1 MRLRYLGV
9 SIAVFA
15 GASIFKILPLGAASS
30 LGGRV
35 ARFVGPHLRRH
46 EIARKNFQRALPDRS
61 EAVAQRALTKMWDN
75 FGRTIAE
82 FVHLA
87 EFARLMGDRH
97 SLIEFDGLDR
107 LKRLRKDH
115 RSAIFIS
122 GHMGNW
128 ELAPSMVRHAG
139 FETVVI
145 YHPFHEPYVDRLA
158 RKCRGAI
165 NPRLMANKGQERE
178 LVAALRDDLSL
189 CMLVDQKPR
198 RGPMMEFLG
207 HDAKTETAPA
217 KLALRYGVPIVPI
230 RVQRLKGVHFKI
242 TAYPPI
248 DTTGVE
254 NGESGVAEITAAI
267 NKVLEGWI
275 RECPADWHWV
285 HRRWPD

>member
-128 ELAPSMVRHAG
+128 ELAPLIVHHAG

-178 LVAALRDDLSL
+178 LVAALRGDLSL

-198 RGPMMEFLG
+198 RGPLMEFLG

-230 RVQRLKGVHFKI
+230 RVQRLKGVQFKI